1 VPQLIDAGH
10 EVIGTCKS
18 PAKTERLRALGVEP
32 VMLDALDAQ
41 AVRETVARV
50 EPDAIVYQATA
61 LADMRFGRNFDR
73 TFARGTCNHGEG
85 IAESGLSLPAAT
97 LEPASRRWRQGQSRD
112 SPRSS
117 LR

>member
-41 AVRETVARV
+41 GRIR
-50 EPDAIVYQATA
+50 A
-61 LADMRFGRNFDR
+61 LTPRRN
-73 TFARGTCNHGEG
+73 A
-85 IAESGLSLPAAT
+85 
-97 LEPASRRWRQGQSRD
+97 
-112 SPRSS
+112 
-117 LR
+117 